1 MIEAEHSIAINT
13 NIDRAWNYVQDIRQW
28 AMLFPGCK
36 ECDVI
41 DENNSKWIIK
51 VGAGGL
57 VKTVNVLVHIEEWA
71 GPERVNFS
79 YKLENE
85 PVIGSGS
92 YIAAKKS
99 ANQTE
104 ISLKVRVEGSGPMAP
119 MWEAMC
125 RPLLPQ
131 LAKVFS
137 EKLKSEIEALENAS
151 PIANTASS
159 NSSLA
164 VSLMTWLRN
173 LWRSVFH
180 RKPQC

>member
-13 NIDRAWNYVQDIRQW
+13 DINGVWNYVQDIRQW
-28 AMLFPGCK
+28 AVLFPGCK
-36 ECDVI
+36 ECEVI
-41 DENNSKWIIK
+41 DEHNSKWIIK

-57 VKTVNVLVHIEEWA
+57 VKTVNVLVHIDEWA

-92 YIAAKKS
+92 YVASKKS
-99 ANQTE
+99 NHETE
-104 ISLKVRVEGSGPMAP
+104 ISLKVRVEGSGQMAP

-131 LAKVFS
+131 LAKAFS
-137 EKLKSEIEALENAS
+137 GKLKTEIEQL
-151 PIANTASS
+151 AN
-159 NSSLA
+159 NSSEPA
-164 VSLMTWLRN
+164 IEPSQPTWLAAIKNWFRN
-173 LWRSVFH
+173 CWRSIFGLTN
-180 RKPQC
+180 